1 MDVFIGSVN
10 VFNYCDIDYYLR
22 STSKWFSVSGVV
34 NLGVNMVFRIY
45 STDDKSMY
53 KSLSTAVTDKN
64 QKEAG
69 KQFGKFVS
77 LLLMFELPDQTTQP
91 NYVDVDS
98 LMP

>member
-22 STSKWFSVSGVV
+22 SVSKWFSVSGVV
-34 NLGVNMVFRIY
+34 NLGVNLVFRVY
-45 STDDKSMY
+45 STDDKTVY
-53 KSLSTAVTDKN
+53 KALSTAVTDKN

-69 KQFGKFVS
+69 KNFGKFVS
-77 LLLMFELPDQTTQP
+77 LLLMFEVPDQTTNP
-91 NYVDVDS
+91 SYVNVDS